1 MSGTSSDMSTKSR
14 SRIFLVNLGG
24 RVAATPA
31 LRGSMPGEIEEQVRA
46 SGLTTGGADD
56 VATVLEVGNVE
67 GRREVTEK
75 GGFEVG
81 AVVASV
87 KTGIWAKVEVG
98 IPIDRP
104 GR

>member
-1 MSGTSSDMSTKSR
+1 M
-14 SRIFLVNLGG
+14 
-24 RVAATPA
+24 
-31 LRGSMPGEIEEQVRA
+31 
-46 SGLTTGGADD
+46 
-56 VATVLEVGNVE
+56 ATVLEVGNVE

-98 IPIDRP
+98 IPVDRP